1 MTTRV
6 DIIGEL
12 RVTRNG
18 EAVPLPP
25 SKKTRALLAY
35 LLLEERP
42 VRRERLC
49 EMFWDLPDD
58 PRGALRWSLS
68 KIRRA
73 LGDDAHWL
81 VADRERVELNI
92 PLSRVDLL
100 SGAIPK
106 AGEVVLDGIDM
117 PDQEAFSLWL
127 ADFRRRAQEEAR
139 ERKSAAN
146 DPGKGDEP
154 VADQYANVP
163 KQASLEQVVRY
174 TRAEDG
180 TRIAYACTGKGPCII
195 KAANW
200 LTHLDLELTS
210 PVWARM
216 LAELSEEN
224 ELVRYDERGS
234 GLSDWDVTDLSFDA
248 FVRDLE
254 TVVGAIGAERF
265 PLIGISQG
273 APVGIEFACRYPE
286 KVSCLVLIGGYSV
299 GWRHSDDEALKEARE
314 AAITLVRHGWGE
326 NNPAYRQI
334 FSHSFFPDAT
344 PDEIDWFNKF
354 QKASTSAGNAA
365 RFLETFSTIDV
376 RHRMADVKA
385 PTLIIHS
392 RDDQRV
398 SLEQAREFAAV
409 IPNASLL
416 TLDSSSHLP
425 ISREPAYEVM
435 MDRMKRFIADH
446 S

>member
-1 MTTRV
+1 MTTKIDV
-6 DIIGEL
+6 IGEL
-12 RVTRNG
+12 RVSRDG
-18 EAVPLPP
+18 EPVALPP

-73 LGDDAHWL
+73 LGDEAHWL
-81 VADRERVELNI
+81 VADRERVELRV
-92 PLSRVDLL
+92 PPRRVDLM
-100 SGAIPK
+100 SGK
-106 AGEVVLDGIDM
+106 APGNGEIVLEGVDM
-117 PDQEAFSLWL
+117 PDSETFSLWL
-127 ADFRRRAQEEAR
+127 ADLRRRVEEGMFGPGAGGDDPAR
-139 ERKSAAN
+139 TAPSDA
-146 DPGKGDEP
+146 EP
-154 VADQYANVP
+154 NSSPQP
-163 KQASLEQVVRY
+163 ELEQVIRY

-180 TRIAYACTGKGPCII
+180 TRIAYACTGKGPCVI

-200 LTHLDLELTS
+200 LTHLDLELSS
-210 PVWARM
+210 PVWGRM
-216 LAELSEEN
+216 LAELSEDH

-234 GLSDWDVTDLSFDA
+234 GLSDWDVEDLSLDA

-254 TVVGAIGAERF
+254 TVVDAIGCDRF

-273 APVGIEFACRYPE
+273 APVGIEFACRHPE
-286 KVSCLVLIGGYSV
+286 KVSCLILIGGYAT
-299 GWRHSDDEALKEARE
+299 GWRHSDDEALKEARS
-314 AAITLVRHGWGE
+314 AALTLVRHGWGE

-344 PDEIDWFNKF
+344 PAEIDWFNRF
-354 QKASTSAGNAA
+354 QRASTSTENAV

-376 RHRMADVKA
+376 RARLEQVGA
-385 PTLIIHS
+385 PTLVIHS
-392 RDDQRV
+392 RGDQRV
-398 SLEQAREFAAV
+398 TLEQAREFAAA

-425 ISREPAYEVM
+425 MSREPAFALM
-435 MDRMKRFIADH
+435 MERMKRFIADNG
-446 S
+446 